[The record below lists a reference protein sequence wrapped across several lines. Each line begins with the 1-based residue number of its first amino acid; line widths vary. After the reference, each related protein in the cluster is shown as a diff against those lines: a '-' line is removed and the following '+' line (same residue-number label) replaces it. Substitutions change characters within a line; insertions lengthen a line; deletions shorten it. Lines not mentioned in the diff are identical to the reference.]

1 MRCAEPPENTSKR
14 PVLSNVRAFEQQF
27 DPTDKIRGGLE
38 NVTESLAKEFDI
50 PCLSMGEEVGELGDG
65 LEDLEINISF
75 FSYAGS

>member
-14 PVLSNVRAFEQQF
+14 PVLSNVHAFEQQF

-50 PCLSMGEEVGELGDG
+50 PCLSMGAEMGELGDG
-65 LEDLEINISF
+65 LDDLEINISF